1 MAASSA
7 AASASCVRGRSG
19 GDGRRGRRWHGRDSL
34 CHDTC
39 RRRRAG
45 GLRCRD
51 THPPRLTLLEPLH
64 GGNPERLGPTK
75 GRTITLLAQLRGKRV
90 NDRNLFREHPY
101 LYGQFHS
108 TAESSW
114 WWGHISRLLS
124 VLPC

>member
-1 MAASSA
+1 MAKPPHTGGEMGGLYLI
-7 AASASCVRGRSG
+7 CWRRNYPQDRGTRP
-19 GDGRRGRRWHGRDSL
+19 
-34 CHDTC
+34 
-39 RRRRAG
+39 AG

-64 GGNPERLGPTK
+64 GANPERLGPTK
-75 GRTITLLAQLRGKRV
+75 GRTITLLAQLRSKRV
-90 NDRNLFREHPY
+90 NGRNLFREHPY